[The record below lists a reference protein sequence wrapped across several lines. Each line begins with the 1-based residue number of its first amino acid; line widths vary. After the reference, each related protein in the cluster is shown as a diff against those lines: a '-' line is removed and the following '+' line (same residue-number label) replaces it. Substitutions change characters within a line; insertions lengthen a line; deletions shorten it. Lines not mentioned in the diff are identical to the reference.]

1 MASEGDRYQQ
11 SKQAEVY
18 TMVNEHPK
26 FNKTAAKQMKWNE
39 KKWRGRRDNNLY
51 GKIKALLLTEG
62 LK

>member
-26 FNKTAAKQMKWNE
+26 FNKTAAKQMK
-39 KKWRGRRDNNLY
+39 
-51 GKIKALLLTEG
+51 
-62 LK
+62 